1 MGGLRARI
9 LTKEDH
15 THFLGGEGG
24 FLHKDGA
31 ISKRGRGG
39 GVKTRLKFLFTN
51 RWAYNRG
58 GLKEG
63 GGGGGL
69 LAGFYGM

>member
-24 FLHKDGA
+24 GGGVLHKDGT
-31 ISKRGRGG
+31 ISRRGRGG
-39 GVKTRLKFLFTN
+39 GFQAKIFVYK
-51 RWAYNRG
+51 
-58 GLKEG
+58 
-63 GGGGGL
+63 
-69 LAGFYGM
+69 